1 MSIKSLGAR
10 ILLGFLGVLVLCAL
24 TGAFSVL
31 SAKSANEAARK
42 QASSSAKLQ
51 LLSQDIERQV
61 GIMGDQLAIYVLTGK
76 KEHRDAKFA
85 ADEKVHAEL
94 DEAEDILK
102 RIPGSENLIASLTN
116 IRTVH
121 DDKCEPSELKML
133 DQYDKGS
140 KAAAM
145 TTLTKEFYPAAQE
158 LFGATE
164 KFSAEVT
171 SWSILEAKKSQ
182 AAASTGFWITVGL
195 NIVVFA
201 GALGFAFFLSKQIR
215 TKTDAL
221 TKALDSISTTMVAPL
236 TANLQ
241 RMAEG
246 DFSERLD
253 IKPLELKLD
262 GQDELAHMAA
272 TFNSMSESLYSMG
285 DSAKATQ
292 ANLALLMTDLKLEAE
307 GVSTASRILER
318 NISQVQD
325 QSHVLGQ
332 GLKSVVVVSEDNL
345 RGAETISSASQ
356 GLAASAADGALQ
368 ASELQSAANETGAAL
383 ESQLELAGVLKTA
396 AGQGSSAMETS
407 AASASAI
414 VKQLKSTAQSV
425 GELNSRQSEIASIVG
440 TIQGLAN
447 QTNLL
452 ALNAAIEAARA
463 GEHGK
468 GFAVVAE
475 EVRRLADQ
483 SGRAADDIRGLL
495 EEVSKRLLDIDEQ
508 MNSGTSQADNAASVS
523 AEAAS
528 LMKHVLAQTQAMTE
542 NVNLVSNA
550 FGQMSKSIIAVA
562 NMSDDVAA
570 ASQESAAGA
579 GQVAASS
586 QESVRHLTEAQ
597 AMLEEQRADLDAT
610 ATTAKDL
617 EAVAARLEE
626 KFQSFKLPESDSNP
640 RLAA

>member
-10 ILLGFLGVLVLCAL
+10 ILLGFLGVLILCAL
-24 TGAFSVL
+24 TGAFSVF
-31 SAKSANEAARK
+31 SAKSVNEAARR
-42 QASSSAKLQ
+42 QTALSSRLQ
-51 LLSQDIERQV
+51 LLSQDMERQV
-61 GIMGDQLAIYVLTGK
+61 GIMGDQLAIYVLTGRK
-76 KEHRDAKFA
+76 QHRDAKFA
-85 ADEKVHAEL
+85 ADDKVHAEL
-94 DEAEDILK
+94 DEAEAVLK
-102 RIPGSENLIASLTN
+102 KIPGSEGLIASLTN

-133 DQYDKGS
+133 EQYDQGR

-145 TTLTKEFYPAAQE
+145 TTLSKEFYPAAQE
-158 LFGATE
+158 LYKAT
-164 KFSAEVT
+164 KLFSAEVDA
-171 SWSILEAKKSQ
+171 WSVQEAKKHQ
-182 AAASTGFWITVGL
+182 AAAAAGFWITVGL

-201 GALGFAFFLSKQIR
+201 GALGFAYLLSRQIK
-215 TKTDAL
+215 TKTDSL
-221 TKALDSISTTMVAPL
+221 IKALDSISTKMVAPL

-241 RMAEG
+241 RMAAG
-246 DFSERLD
+246 DFSE
-253 IKPLELKLD
+253 KLELNPVELRLE
-262 GQDELAHMAA
+262 GQDELAQMAA
-272 TFNSMSESLYSMG
+272 TFNGMSQSLTSMG
-285 DSAKATQ
+285 ESVMTTQ
-292 ANLALLMTDLKLEAE
+292 ANLAVLMTDLKLEAE
-307 GVSTASRILER
+307 GVSTASKILER
-318 NISQVQD
+318 NMAKVLHQSQALTD
-325 QSHVLGQ
+325 
-332 GLKSVVVVSEDNL
+332 GLKGVVEVSEDNF

-356 GLAASAADGALQ
+356 GLAAAAADGALQ
-368 ASELQSAANETGAAL
+368 ASELQTAANETGAAL
-383 ESQLELAGVLKTA
+383 QSQLELAGVLKTA
-396 AGQGSSAMETS
+396 AGHGSNAMETS
-407 AASASAI
+407 ASSALAI
-414 VKQLKSTAQSV
+414 VKQLKATAETV
-425 GELNSRQSEIASIVG
+425 GELNSRQSEIASIVA

-483 SGRAADDIRGLL
+483 SGQAAEDIRGLL
-495 EEVSKRLLDIDEQ
+495 EEVTKKLLDIDDK
-508 MNSGTSQADNAASVS
+508 MTKGTSQADNSASVS
-523 AEAAS
+523 AEAAK
-528 LMKHVLAQTQAMTE
+528 LMIEVLAQTQAMTE
-542 NVNLVSNA
+542 NVNLVSSA
-550 FGQMSKSIIAVA
+550 FGQMSKSIIAVS

-597 AMLEEQRADLDAT
+597 AMLEGQRADLDAT

-626 KFQSFKLPESDSNP
+626 KFQSFKLPESDSNL

>member
-10 ILLGFLGVLVLCAL
+10 ILLGFLGVLILCAL
-24 TGAFSVL
+24 TGAFSVF
-31 SAKSANEAARK
+31 SAKSVNEAARR
-42 QASSSAKLQ
+42 QTALSSRLQ
-51 LLSQDIERQV
+51 LLSQDMERQV
-61 GIMGDQLAIYVLTGK
+61 GIMGDQLAIYVLTGRK
-76 KEHRDAKFA
+76 QHRDAKFA
-85 ADEKVHAEL
+85 ADDKVHAEL
-94 DEAEDILK
+94 DEAEAVLK
-102 RIPGSENLIASLTN
+102 KIPGSEGLIASLTN

-133 DQYDKGS
+133 EQYDQGR

-145 TTLTKEFYPAAQE
+145 TTLSKEFYPAAQE
-158 LFGATE
+158 LYKAT
-164 KFSAEVT
+164 KLFSAEVDA
-171 SWSILEAKKSQ
+171 WSVQEAKKHQ
-182 AAASTGFWITVGL
+182 AAAAAGFWITVGL

-201 GALGFAFFLSKQIR
+201 GALGFAYLLSRQIR
-215 TKTDAL
+215 TKTDSL
-221 TKALDSISTTMVAPL
+221 IKALDSISTKMVAPL

-241 RMAEG
+241 RMAAG
-246 DFSERLD
+246 DFSE
-253 IKPLELKLD
+253 KLELNPVELRLE
-262 GQDELAHMAA
+262 GQDELAQMAA
-272 TFNSMSESLYSMG
+272 TFNGMSQSLTSMG
-285 DSAKATQ
+285 ESVMTTQ
-292 ANLALLMTDLKLEAE
+292 ANLAVLMTDLKLEAE
-307 GVSTASRILER
+307 GVSTASKILER
-318 NISQVQD
+318 NMAKVLHQSQALTD
-325 QSHVLGQ
+325 
-332 GLKSVVVVSEDNL
+332 GLKGVVEVSEDNF

-356 GLAASAADGALQ
+356 GLAAAAADGALQ
-368 ASELQSAANETGAAL
+368 ASELQTAANETGAAL
-383 ESQLELAGVLKTA
+383 QSQLELAGVLKTA
-396 AGQGSSAMETS
+396 AGHGSNAMETS
-407 AASASAI
+407 ASSALAI
-414 VKQLKSTAQSV
+414 VKQLKATAETV
-425 GELNSRQSEIASIVG
+425 GELNSRQSEIASIVA

-483 SGRAADDIRGLL
+483 SGQAAEDIRGLL
-495 EEVSKRLLDIDEQ
+495 EEVTKKLLDIDDK
-508 MNSGTSQADNAASVS
+508 MTKGTSQADNSASVS
-523 AEAAS
+523 AEAAK
-528 LMKHVLAQTQAMTE
+528 LMIEVLAQTQAMTE
-542 NVNLVSNA
+542 NVNLVSSA
-550 FGQMSKSIIAVA
+550 FGQMSKSIIAVS

-597 AMLEEQRADLDAT
+597 AMLEGQRADLDAT

-626 KFQSFKLPESDSNP
+626 KFQSFKLPESDSNL

>member
-10 ILLGFLGVLVLCAL
+10 ILMGFLGVLILCAL
-24 TGAFSVL
+24 TGAFSVF
-31 SAKSANEAARK
+31 SAKSANEAARR
-42 QASSSAKLQ
+42 QAALSSRLQ

-61 GIMGDQLAIYVLTGK
+61 GIMGDQLAIYVLTGRK
-76 KEHRDAKFA
+76 QHRDAKFA

-94 DEAEDILK
+94 DEAEGILK
-102 RIPGSENLIASLTN
+102 KIPGSEGLITSLTN

-133 DQYDKGS
+133 EQYDQGR

-145 TTLTKEFYPAAQE
+145 TTLSKEFYPAAQE

-164 KFSAEVT
+164 KFSAEVDA
-171 SWSILEAKKSQ
+171 WSIQEAKKYQ
-182 AAASTGFWITVGL
+182 AAAAAGFWITVGL

-201 GALGFAFFLSKQIR
+201 GALGFAYLLSKQIR
-215 TKTDAL
+215 TKTDSL
-221 TKALDSISTTMVAPL
+221 TKALDSISTKMVAPL

-241 RMAEG
+241 RMAAG
-246 DFSERLD
+246 DFSE
-253 IKPLELKLD
+253 KLELNPIELRLE
-262 GQDELAHMAA
+262 GQDELAQMAG
-272 TFNSMSESLYSMG
+272 TFNGMSQSLTSMG
-285 DSAKATQ
+285 ESVMTTQ
-292 ANLALLMTDLKLEAE
+292 ANLAVLVTDLKLEAE
-307 GVSTASRILER
+307 GVSTASKILER
-318 NISQVQD
+318 NMAKVLD
-325 QSHVLGQ
+325 QSQALTQ
-332 GLKSVVVVSEDNL
+332 GLKGVVEVSEDNF

-356 GLAASAADGALQ
+356 GLAAAAADGALQ
-368 ASELQSAANETGAAL
+368 ASELQTAANETGAAL
-383 ESQLELAGVLKTA
+383 QSQLELAGVLKTA
-396 AGQGSSAMETS
+396 AGHGSNAMETS
-407 AASASAI
+407 ASSALAI
-414 VKQLKSTAQSV
+414 VKQLKATAETV
-425 GELNSRQSEIASIVG
+425 GELNSRQSEIASIVA

-483 SGRAADDIRGLL
+483 SGQAAEDIRGLL
-495 EEVSKRLLDIDEQ
+495 EEVTKKLLDIDDK
-508 MNSGTSQADNAASVS
+508 MTKGTGQADNSASVS
-523 AEAAS
+523 AEAAK
-528 LMKHVLAQTQAMTE
+528 LMIEVLAQTQAMTE
-542 NVNLVSNA
+542 NVNLVSSA
-550 FGQMSKSIIAVA
+550 FGQMSKSIVAVS

-597 AMLEEQRADLDAT
+597 TMLEGQRADLDAT
-610 ATTAKDL
+610 AKTAKDL

-626 KFQSFKLPESDSNP
+626 KFQSFKLPESDLNL

>member
-10 ILLGFLGVLVLCAL
+10 ILMGFLGVLILCAL
-24 TGAFSVL
+24 TGAFSVF
-31 SAKSANEAARK
+31 SAKSANEAARR
-42 QASSSAKLQ
+42 QAALSSRLQ

-61 GIMGDQLAIYVLTGK
+61 GIMGDQLAIYVLTGRK
-76 KEHRDAKFA
+76 QHRDAKFA

-94 DEAEDILK
+94 DEAEGILK
-102 RIPGSENLIASLTN
+102 KIPGSEGLITSLTN

-133 DQYDKGS
+133 EQYDQGR

-145 TTLTKEFYPAAQE
+145 TTLSKEFYPAAQE

-164 KFSAEVT
+164 KFSAEVDA
-171 SWSILEAKKSQ
+171 WSIQEAKKYQ
-182 AAASTGFWITVGL
+182 AASAAGFWITVGL

-201 GALGFAFFLSKQIR
+201 GALGFAYLLSRQIR
-215 TKTDAL
+215 TKTDSL
-221 TKALDSISTTMVAPL
+221 TKALDSISTKMVAPL

-241 RMAEG
+241 RMAAG
-246 DFSERLD
+246 DFSE
-253 IKPLELKLD
+253 KLELNPIELRLE
-262 GQDELAHMAA
+262 GQDELAQMAA
-272 TFNSMSESLYSMG
+272 TFNGMSQSLTSMG
-285 DSAKATQ
+285 ESVMTTQ
-292 ANLALLMTDLKLEAE
+292 ANLAVLVTDLKLEAE
-307 GVSTASRILER
+307 GVSTASKILER
-318 NISQVQD
+318 NMAKVLD
-325 QSHVLGQ
+325 QSQALTQ
-332 GLKSVVVVSEDNL
+332 GLKGVVEVSEDNF

-356 GLAASAADGALQ
+356 GLAAAAADGALQ
-368 ASELQSAANETGAAL
+368 ASELQTAANETGAAL
-383 ESQLELAGVLKTA
+383 QSQLELAGVLKTA
-396 AGQGSSAMETS
+396 AGHGSNAMETS
-407 AASASAI
+407 ASSALAI
-414 VKQLKSTAQSV
+414 VKQLKATAETV
-425 GELNSRQSEIASIVG
+425 GELNSRQSEIASIVA

-483 SGRAADDIRGLL
+483 SGQAAEDIRGLL
-495 EEVSKRLLDIDEQ
+495 EEVTKKLLDIDDK
-508 MNSGTSQADNAASVS
+508 MTKGTGQADNSASVS
-523 AEAAS
+523 AEAAK
-528 LMKHVLAQTQAMTE
+528 LMIEVLAQTQAMTE
-542 NVNLVSNA
+542 NVNLVSSA
-550 FGQMSKSIIAVA
+550 FGQMSKSIVAVS

-597 AMLEEQRADLDAT
+597 TMLEGQRADLDAT
-610 ATTAKDL
+610 AKTAKDL

-626 KFQSFKLPESDSNP
+626 KFQSFKLPESDLNL